1 MLATRAPQVSARAAT
16 VLLSRRTS
24 STLAMPAMASA
35 SNWSN
40 RLPFASPES
49 DFASQSPQSRS
60 KSTVSASASNTSI
73 SWSNGFSYASP
84 ESDSVSQQAQSN
96 SLISASAVNNQPSW
110 SKSVSFASPES
121 DFTGNAS
128 FLTQA
133 QGQHKSAN
141 IHVSSSSEWSNA
153 LSFASPESD
162 FTSAV
167 VGMTARESSPALP
180 RTFKEALQRYT
191 DKALVIT
198 TATHPHTVVYVNE
211 TWEKLCGYERQTILH
226 KPIGSLL
233 QGPKTN
239 TKVAKSMTKQ
249 VLSSYKSPMASQHI
263 DAYLVNYKAS
273 GDSFINHITAGP
285 LYIEEEDSRQH
296 IIPHF
301 FVGILDEV
309 SSDRVPLKLAV

>member
-16 VLLSRRTS
+16 VLLSRCTKRA
-24 STLAMPAMASA
+24 L
-35 SNWSN
+35 
-40 RLPFASPES
+40 
-49 DFASQSPQSRS
+49 
-60 KSTVSASASNTSI
+60 
-73 SWSNGFSYASP
+73 
-84 ESDSVSQQAQSN
+84 
-96 SLISASAVNNQPSW
+96 
-110 SKSVSFASPES
+110 S

-128 FLTQA
+128 FSTQA

-162 FTSAV
+162 FNSAV
-167 VGMTARESSPALP
+167 GGMIARESLPPLP
-180 RTFKEALQRYT
+180 RTFKEALQCYA

-198 TATHPHTVVYVNE
+198 TATHPHNVVYVNE
-211 TWEKLCGYERQTILH
+211 AWENLCGYKRQAILH

-233 QGPKTN
+233 QGRSLLQGPKPN
-239 TKVAKSMTKQ
+239 TEVAKRMTKQ

-309 SSDRVPLKLAV
+309 SPDQVPLKLAV